1 MSQPVTY
8 YLAYVADA
16 GCPDQATFA
25 ARVQAQLVEV
35 RETTPGRARA
45 TVTLRNDSASPS
57 ASGSLELTR
66 DDGTRYL
73 RELSAESCDAA
84 AQGLA
89 FVLAYAL
96 GGGDLETAPAQPFAA
111 ENAAPSPSEP
121 APAPAREEPAAAP
134 APVPADRRSAWR
146 YGLSAQLGV
155 RTGLG
160 PIWTLVESGLV
171 DVRRTG
177 SGWWAPVLRAG
188 VARSEPIVRI
198 DRVGSTELSW
208 LAGRVEGCPIQVRL
222 VGTLQLL
229 PCVGAH
235 LGQIT
240 AAGKPSR
247 GDGSGR
253 VAEQL
258 WLDAVGAVRLELW
271 LWRVLSLEVQGE
283 GLVPLT
289 PYTFAFD
296 RPDTLVYQV
305 PGLAFAGF
313 VGLGVHF
320 P

>member
-1 MSQPVTY
+1 VSQPVTY
-8 YLAYVADA
+8 DLAYVADA
-16 GCPDQATFA
+16 GCPDQVTFA
-25 ARVQAQLVEV
+25 ARVEAQLVEA

-45 TVTLRNDSASPS
+45 AVTLRRDAAS

-66 DDGTRYL
+66 DDGTHYV

-96 GGGDLETAPAQPFAA
+96 GGGDLETAPTQPFAP
-111 ENAAPSPSEP
+111 ENAPPSQPEP
-121 APAPAREEPAAAP
+121 ATVQPAAAP
-134 APVPADRRSAWR
+134 ASVPAERRSAWR

-177 SGWWAPVLRAG
+177 SGGWSPALRAG
-188 VARSEPIVRI
+188 FARSEPILRI

-208 LAGRVEGCPIQVRL
+208 LAGRVEGCPLQVRL
-222 VGTLQLL
+222 FGTLQLL

-240 AAGKPSR
+240 AAGTPS
-247 GDGSGR
+247 GEGSGR

-283 GLVPLT
+283 ALVPLT
-289 PYTFAFD
+289 PYRFAYD

-305 PGLAFAGF
+305 PGVAFAGF
-313 VGLGVHF
+313 VGLSVHF

>member
-8 YLAYVADA
+8 DLAYVADA

-25 ARVQAQLVEV
+25 ARVEAQLVEA

-45 TVTLRNDSASPS
+45 AVTLRRAAAS

-66 DDGTRYL
+66 DDGTHYV

-96 GGGDLETAPAQPFAA
+96 GGGDLETAPTQPFSQ
-111 ENAAPSPSEP
+111 ENAPPSQPEP
-121 APAPAREEPAAAP
+121 APVEPAAAP
-134 APVPADRRSAWR
+134 APGTAPRRSAWR

-177 SGWWAPVLRAG
+177 SGWWAPVLRGG

-208 LAGRVEGCPIQVRL
+208 LAGRIEGCPIQARL
-222 VGTLQLL
+222 VGTFQLL

-235 LGQIT
+235 MGRIT
-240 AAGKPSR
+240 AAGKPSN
-247 GDGSGR
+247 GGSGR
-253 VAEQL
+253 VAEQV
-258 WLDAVGAVRLELW
+258 WLDAVGVVRLELW

-289 PYTFAFD
+289 PYQFAFD
-296 RPDTLVYQV
+296 GPDTLVYQV
-305 PGLAFAGF
+305 PSVAFAGF

>member
-8 YLAYVADA
+8 DLAYVADA
-16 GCPDQATFA
+16 GCPDQVTFA
-25 ARVQAQLVEV
+25 ARVEAQLVEA

-45 TVTLRNDSASPS
+45 AVTLRRDAAS

-66 DDGTRYL
+66 DDGTHYV

-96 GGGDLETAPAQPFAA
+96 GGGDLETAPTQPFAP
-111 ENAAPSPSEP
+111 ENAPPSQPEP
-121 APAPAREEPAAAP
+121 ATVQPAAAP
-134 APVPADRRSAWR
+134 ASVPAERRSAWR

-177 SGWWAPVLRAG
+177 SGGWSPALRAG
-188 VARSEPIVRI
+188 FARSEPILRI

-208 LAGRVEGCPIQVRL
+208 LAGRVEGCPLQVRL
-222 VGTLQLL
+222 FGTLQLL

-240 AAGKPSR
+240 AAGTPS
-247 GDGSGR
+247 GEGSGR

-283 GLVPLT
+283 ALVPLT
-289 PYTFAFD
+289 PYRFAYD

-305 PGLAFAGF
+305 PGVAFAGF
-313 VGLGVHF
+313 VGLSVHF